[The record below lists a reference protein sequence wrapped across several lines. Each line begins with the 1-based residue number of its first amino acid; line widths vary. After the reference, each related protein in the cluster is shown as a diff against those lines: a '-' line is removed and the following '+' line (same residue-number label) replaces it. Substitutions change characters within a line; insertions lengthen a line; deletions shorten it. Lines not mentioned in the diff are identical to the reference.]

1 MANVTFHR
9 TSKKQEQVKAFLV
22 EQGKRTVEQMNAYKG
37 VILGDDDSVILTRPA
52 TVDEMETVQKVVPS
66 ATRATVGEVFALV
79 NGRVK
84 RVDHYAEISLKI
96 DL

>member
-9 TSKKQEQVKAFLV
+9 TSKKQETVKAFLV
-22 EQGKRTVEQMNAYKG
+22 EQGKRTADEMNAYKG
-37 VILGDDDSVILTRPA
+37 VILGDDDTVILTRPA
-52 TVDEMETVQKVVPS
+52 TADEMETVKAVVPS
-66 ATRATVGEVFALV
+66 ASRAVVGEVYMLV

-84 RVDHYAEISLKI
+84 LADRYAELSVKI

>member
-9 TSKKQEQVKAFLV
+9 TSKKQEQVKAYLV
-22 EQGKRTVEQMNAYKG
+22 EQGKRTAEEMNAYKG
-37 VILGDDDSVILTRPA
+37 VILGDDDTVILTRPA
-52 TVDEMETVQKVVPS
+52 TVDEMETVQGVVPS
-66 ATRATVGEVFALV
+66 ATRATVGEVFSLV

-84 RVDHYAEISLKI
+84 RVDHYAEIALKI